1 MSDLGYLFAGFTVAW
16 GLVFGYVWI
25 LARRSQSLDARLD
38 GLESR
43 QRNGTS
49 ADQQHS

>member
-1 MSDLGYLFAGFTVAW
+1 MSNLGYLFAGFTVAW

-25 LARRSQSLDARLD
+25 LARRTHSLETRLG

-43 QRNGTS
+43 QRNGGGT
-49 ADQQHS
+49 D